1 MANDPR
7 DASRSPATG
16 RMSAEESVT
25 ATEAVGKDPEMVEL
39 ERRHRRFVWPATI
52 FFLIYY
58 LSLNVLAGTSP
69 DLMGNKLFGE
79 FTFGYLFALSQFL
92 MAFIVAWVYAR
103 WAATRIDPLATDLRE
118 KLLKQQIKEKEA
130 AE

>member
-7 DASRSPATG
+7 EPSRSPTTG
-16 RMSAEESVT
+16 RTPGTEAVT
-25 ATEAVGKDPEMVEL
+25 ATEAVGRDPEMVEL
-39 ERRHRRFVWPATI
+39 EHRHRRFVWPATV

-58 LSLNVLAGTSP
+58 LALNVLAGTSP
-69 DLMGNKLFGE
+69 DLMGKKLLGQ

-92 MAFIVAWVYAR
+92 MAFVVAWVYSR
-103 WAATRIDPLATDLRE
+103 WAARRMDPLAADLRE
-118 KLLKQQIKEKEA
+118 KLQRQRIKEV